1 MLLYIIR
8 HGDPIYDP
16 DSLTPKGHLQA
27 KALAKRLALHGL
39 DKIYASPLKRA
50 QQTAQP
56 TCDLLGK
63 EMQIEEWTS
72 ERIAADRFCVK
83 YDDGH
88 WGWIFHQHVANLRN
102 DESVNYSVNNWYES
116 KTFTEHP
123 EKDFKAGYE
132 DLIAASDEFLAKH
145 GYKREGAIY
154 KITEPNEERV
164 AVFCHQG
171 FGTAWLSHLLSVP
184 PQIFWSSFDISHTG
198 VTILNF
204 RNNTDG
210 ITAPLCVCMSDLSH
224 IYSEG
229 LPYEFN
235 NYIKL

>member
-8 HGDPIYDP
+8 HGDPIYNP

-27 KALAKRLALHGL
+27 QALAKRLALHGL
-39 DKIYASPLKRA
+39 DKIYASPMIRA

-56 TCDLLGK
+56 TCDILGK

-72 ERIAADRFCVK
+72 ERIAGDRFGVI

-88 WGWIFHQHVANLRN
+88 WGWIFDQHIANLRN
-102 DESVNYSVNNWYES
+102 DKSVNYTVNNWFEAE
-116 KTFTEHP
+116 TFTSHP

-132 DLIAASDEFLAKH
+132 ALIASSDDFLARH
-145 GYKREGAIY
+145 GYEREGAVY
-154 KITEPNEERV
+154 KITEPNNERI

-171 FGTAWLSHLLSVP
+171 FGTAWLSHLLSIP
-184 PQIFWSSFDISHTG
+184 PHMFWSSFDISHSS

-204 RNNTDG
+204 KNNTDG
-210 ITAPLCVCMSDLSH
+210 ITAPKCICMSDLSH

-235 NYIKL
+235 NSIKL